1 MAHPRRQDR
10 WERLQRIDEVR
21 GIVMREGPITTHE
34 VIERMRV
41 LGMDPDPA
49 ILRRALM
56 RSDKIVDLGTVDG
69 PNGPVTRWG
78 PAFEDSDVSFD
89 PSIDDA

>member
-1 MAHPRRQDR
+1 
-10 WERLQRIDEVR
+10 
-21 GIVMREGPITTHE
+21 
-34 VIERMRV
+34 
-41 LGMDPDPA
+41 MDPDPA

-78 PAFEDSDVSFD
+78 PAFEDSDVRFD